1 MSKMGRYCKAY
12 PIDRLQ
18 AFDGW
23 PEAYR
28 REVAKEPPAEV
39 SGNGEPHDG
48 TSNSQP
54 AENDYLFVQEDLT
67 VTKGI
72 FLEEDVVFDQ
82 VTPQWADFCKNEL
95 RFEIPPDV
103 ADASEK
109 AAGAS

>member
-23 PEAYR
+23 PEAHR
-28 REVAKEPPAEV
+28 REAA
-39 SGNGEPHDG
+39 SSNGEPHDG
-48 TSNSQP
+48 TPNTQP

-82 VTPQWADFCKNEL
+82 ITPQWADFCKNEL
-95 RFEIPPDV
+95 GFEIPPDV
-103 ADASEK
+103 AEASEK

>member
-23 PEAYR
+23 P
-28 REVAKEPPAEV
+28 P
-39 SGNGEPHDG
+39 N
-48 TSNSQP
+48 TQP

-82 VTPQWADFCKNEL
+82 VTPEWGDFCKNTL
-95 RFEIPPDV
+95 GFEIPADV
-103 ADASEK
+103 ADAGEK

>member
-12 PIDRLQ
+12 PIERLQ
-18 AFDGW
+18 AFEGW

-28 REVAKEPPAEV
+28 RDVAKNA
-39 SGNGEPHDG
+39 SGNGEPAEA
-48 TSNSQP
+48 TSP
-54 AENDYLFVQEDLT
+54 AENDYLFLQEDLT

-82 VTPQWADFCKNEL
+82 VTPQWADFCKNVL
-95 RFEIPPDV
+95 GFEIPPDV